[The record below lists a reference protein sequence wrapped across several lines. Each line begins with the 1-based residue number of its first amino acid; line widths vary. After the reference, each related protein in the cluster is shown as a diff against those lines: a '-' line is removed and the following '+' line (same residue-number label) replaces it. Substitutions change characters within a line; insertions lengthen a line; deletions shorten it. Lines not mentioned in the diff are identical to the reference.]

1 MIVWMVSFIHRLQ
14 GFSLSKMDQGEA
26 GQQLLGGR
34 CSGMN
39 GQVTGW
45 KVAGHAVNT
54 QLSLCL
60 HSGALQASED
70 DHRLCMKC
78 MDLNS
83 RLDTFVKVL
92 INVLI
97 IMTV

>member
-1 MIVWMVSFIHRLQ
+1 M
-14 GFSLSKMDQGEA
+14 
-26 GQQLLGGR
+26 GR
-34 CSGMN
+34 KAWRSE
-39 GQVTGW
+39 QTGNW
-45 KVAGHAVNT
+45 LEKWLDMQYT
-54 QLSLCL
+54 LDSLCL
-60 HSGALQASED
+60 HSEALQASED
-70 DHRLCMKC
+70 DHHLCMKC